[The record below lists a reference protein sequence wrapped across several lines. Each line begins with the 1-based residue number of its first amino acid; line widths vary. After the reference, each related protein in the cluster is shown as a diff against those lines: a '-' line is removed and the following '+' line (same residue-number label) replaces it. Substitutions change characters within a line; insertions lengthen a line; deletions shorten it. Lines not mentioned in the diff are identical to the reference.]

1 MSASWIFTLVALVLT
16 GVGGRAVVQQRAQA
30 ARTTA
35 EIRRLRAIIAENA
48 RMAAALE
55 TLEVTTVSVEVTNS
69 IVQQAH
75 HAIANI
81 PFGILEAIPATAPV
95 TRVVH
100 EIHDTIA
107 DGVYGTI
114 SGVSR
119 ALRGA
124 PRRRRAPERPRY
136 DADRHPSE

>member
-16 GVGGRAVVQQRAQA
+16 GVGGRVVVQQRGQT

-48 RMAAALE
+48 RQAAAIEALE
-55 TLEVTTVSVEVTNS
+55 ATTTSVEITNS
-69 IVQQAH
+69 IVQTTH
-75 HAIANI
+75 YAIASI
-81 PFGILEAIPATAPV
+81 PFGILESIPATAPV
-95 TRVVH
+95 TKVVH

-124 PRRRRAPERPRY
+124 PRRRRPPERPRY
-136 DADRHPSE
+136 DVDQRPGE